1 MNSKSC
7 GLCGQ
12 RFANVF
18 EAVDHTRRTGSE
30 NNFDPKFILGAR
42 ERMNLGT
49 FLKQVYDLSYDKSV
63 RDKVETAFSLLY
75 IAEMRPKTFP
85 ALYKSF
91 VEGKFEDATQ
101 FVYLI
106 VTQEAF
112 KEVGLYDNRS

>member
-49 FLKQVYDLSYDKSV
+49 FLKQVYDLSLDIAVQDRLEKAY
-63 RDKVETAFSLLY
+63 ALLY
-75 IAEMRPKTFP
+75 IAEMRPNSFP
-85 ALYKSF
+85 MVYRSF
-91 VEGKFEDATQ
+91 LKAGIDSDAFDITR

-112 KEVGLYDNRS
+112 KEVGL